1 MGAEQSRGR
10 CVAVSGHAPAW
21 SLAGLRAR
29 LRARLVRGKG
39 GLPCAQKRSPERGRG
54 AKARGRWVA
63 DSARTQRT
71 QDRRQTAEAPR
82 KRKKQ
87 DDIVPRQFP
96 GNNVFLPAFRD
107 SGLGLALRG
116 EGAHSA
122 SAGRD
127 EGTASGEGCA
137 RQKCVATQGRRVE
150 SQPARKRRIIAVM
163 L

>member
-10 CVAVSGHAPAW
+10 WVAVSGRAPAR

-29 LRARLVRGKG
+29 LRARLARGKG

-63 DSARTQRT
+63 DSACTQHPK
-71 QDRRQTAEAPR
+71 TAEREPKPRGKQEKSAGGRKGAKPRQPPNAPCSPR
-82 KRKKQ
+82 K
-87 DDIVPRQFP
+87 
-96 GNNVFLPAFRD
+96 
-107 SGLGLALRG
+107 GLGLALRG

-137 RQKCVATQGRRVE
+137 RQKCVAVQGRRVE